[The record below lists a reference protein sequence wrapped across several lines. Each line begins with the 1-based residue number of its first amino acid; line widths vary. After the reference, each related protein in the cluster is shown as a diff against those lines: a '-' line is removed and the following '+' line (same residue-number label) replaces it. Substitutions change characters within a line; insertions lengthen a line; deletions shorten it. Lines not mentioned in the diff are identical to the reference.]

1 MAAGGSATAAAATGL
16 VQFGNMTVL
25 EKRPKA
31 KEELPRQ
38 DEARALLLKTA
49 KQVEP
54 IMKKRGWKVRKLIE
68 IIPPSP

>member
-1 MAAGGSATAAAATGL
+1 MTGSSKSAASATGL
-16 VQFGNMTVL
+16 VQFGEMTVL
-25 EKRPKA
+25 EKRPKGTQ
-31 KEELPRQ
+31 ELPRR
-38 DEARALLLKTA
+38 DEAQALLLKTA